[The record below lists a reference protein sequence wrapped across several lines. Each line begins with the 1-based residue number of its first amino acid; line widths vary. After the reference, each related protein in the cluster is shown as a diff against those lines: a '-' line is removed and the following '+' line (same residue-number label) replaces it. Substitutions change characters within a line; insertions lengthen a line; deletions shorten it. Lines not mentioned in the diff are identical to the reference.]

1 LVFQSTTKQSTI
13 NNLLIA
19 SIVCA
24 ILALC
29 GAGYYA
35 ACLIAAFRF
44 LSAPKQKTTFTP
56 ALTILKPVKGADAAS
71 EACFR
76 SHFELDYPQ
85 YQLVFGVSDPTD
97 PAVPII
103 EKLRRE
109 FPKIDS
115 QLAICP
121 QQLGANRKVS
131 SLVQMLPT
139 AKHEHVVINDADMLV
154 RPEYLHE
161 VMAPFANEKI
171 GFVTC
176 VYRALPSKTIWS
188 KIEALGI
195 CTEFMPAVL
204 LARMIEGGVNF
215 GLGATLACTRK
226 ALAAMG
232 GFEALLNRLADDYDL
247 GTGIKRAGFATSL
260 STYVAET
267 HAPDYDLRAFW
278 NHQIRWNR
286 TVRDA
291 RPVGYAGLIFTF
303 GIFWS
308 LLAMVFSHDA
318 MWAALLFAAVIGMRY
333 LMAIGAGGIVLNDQ
347 FLIRDLWLLPI
358 RDAMSMAVWF
368 ASYLGKT
375 VVWRGERF
383 LLENGTITA
392 ARKSEQGVLG

>member
-1 LVFQSTTKQSTI
+1 MFIV
-13 NNLLIA
+13 A
-19 SIVCA
+19 IVCA
-24 ILALC
+24 VLALS
-29 GAGYYA
+29 GGGYYA
-35 ACLIAAFRF
+35 ACLVASLRF
-44 LSAPKQKTTFTP
+44 LTEPNPAAKFTP
-56 ALTILKPVKGADAAS
+56 PVTILKPLKGADAES

-76 SHFELDYPQ
+76 SHFQLDYPQ
-85 YQLVFGVSDPTD
+85 YQLVFGVADKND
-97 PAVPII
+97 PAVVIV

-109 FPKIDS
+109 FPQVDAQWI
-115 QLAICP
+115 LCP

-131 SLVQMLPT
+131 NLVQMLAP
-139 AKHEHVVINDADMLV
+139 ARHEHLVINDADMLV
-154 RPEYLHE
+154 RPEYLSE
-161 VMAPFANEKI
+161 VMAPFAADKM

-188 KIEALGI
+188 KVEALGI

-204 LARMIEGGVNF
+204 LARMIEGDVNF

-247 GTGIKRAGFATSL
+247 GTGIKRAGFATAL
-260 STYVAET
+260 SRYIPET
-267 HAPDYDLRAFW
+267 HAPDYDLGGFW

-291 RPVGYAGLIFTF
+291 RPAGYAGLVFTF

-308 LLAMVFSHDA
+308 LLAMVFSHGA
-318 MWAALLFAAVIGMRY
+318 LWSSLLFAAVLGMRY

-347 FLIRDLWLLPI
+347 FLIRDLWLLPV
-358 RDAMSMAVWF
+358 RDAMSMAVWI
-368 ASYLGKT
+368 ASYFGKT

-383 LLENGTITA
+383 TLHNGTLSSA
-392 ARKSEQGVLG
+392 SPS